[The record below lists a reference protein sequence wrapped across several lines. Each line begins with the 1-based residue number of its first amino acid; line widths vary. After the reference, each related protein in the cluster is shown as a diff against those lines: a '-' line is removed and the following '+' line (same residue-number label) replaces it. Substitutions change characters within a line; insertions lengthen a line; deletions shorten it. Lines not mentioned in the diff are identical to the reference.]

1 MNATAIANIL
11 IVDDDSSN
19 LRLLEQ
25 ILTREAYDIRLIPN
39 GALALAS
46 ARSEPP
52 DLILLDIK
60 MSGMNGYEVCSELKA
75 TDLLRDIPVIF
86 ISGVHESSEKV
97 KAFAHGGVDYI
108 TKPFQE
114 EEILARVRTHLKLR
128 ALQLN
133 LERQIEA
140 RTHELAETNVS
151 LQQEIEERKRSEDAL
166 QKAYDEMEMRVRER
180 TAELEQAREE
190 AESANRAKSEFLA
203 NMSHEIRTPMNSIL
217 GFADILNDKIKDVQ
231 LNHYLALIQ
240 ASGQSLL
247 TLINDILDLS
257 KIEAGKLKLQYQSV
271 NPLLVFNEIA
281 DLFSPKIKEKALEFV
296 LENDLRELEFLMLDE
311 IRLRQILLNL
321 VGNAVKFTESGYVS
335 IAVQTRASNEAPD
348 SVNFTFKVADTGIG
362 ISEEQQQIIFN
373 TFEQQR
379 GQDHTRYGGTG
390 LGLAITKRL
399 VEMMGGDISVSSK
412 PDQGSTFTVSL
423 KNVRKAEA
431 VCVSKDEPDSQE
443 CTDAIS
449 FESARVLVVD
459 DIATNRLLL
468 VSYLEDCGVEIIEA
482 EDGQQAIDLAQ
493 EQHPDLIL
501 MDMKMPVM
509 DGRQASRVL
518 KNEET
523 TRRIPIIAVTAD
535 IRSQAEKEISDLCD
549 GHLRKPIKR
558 TDLINA
564 MAHFIKFS
572 KETSDDSDDSDVRL
586 AETSPHTDM
595 IDPNFLVEAPTAIQ
609 RLKTTFM
616 PRCKDLVEM
625 LVIDDVKQFSADLI
639 HFAKKYGLHL
649 LIDFCNDLNQY
660 IESYHVMGM
669 KRELTKFE
677 LLIEKLETHAK
688 ANKMGHGHSD

>member
-11 IVDDDSSN
+11 IVDDDPGN

-25 ILTREAYDIRLIPN
+25 ILTREAYDIRLLPN
-39 GALALAS
+39 GELALAS

-60 MSGMNGYEVCSELKA
+60 MSGMNGYEVCKELKA
-75 TDLLRDIPVIF
+75 NELLRDIPVIF
-86 ISGVHESSEKV
+86 ISGVQESSEKV
-97 KAFAHGGVDYI
+97 KAFAYGGVDYI

-140 RTHELAETNVS
+140 RTHELAEANVS

-217 GFADILNDKIKDVQ
+217 GFADILKDKIKDVQ
-231 LNHYLALIQ
+231 LNHYLVLIQ

-271 NPLLVFNEIA
+271 NPILVFNEIA
-281 DLFSPKIKEKALEFV
+281 DLFSPKIKEKSLEFV
-296 LENDLRELEFLMLDE
+296 METDLKESEFLMLDE

-321 VGNAVKFTESGYVS
+321 VGNAVKFTESGYVG
-335 IAVQTRASNEAPD
+335 IAVQTRASDESSD
-348 SVNFTFKVADTGIG
+348 SVSFTFKVSDTGIG
-362 ISEEQQQIIFN
+362 ISEEQQHIIFN

-399 VEMMGGDISVSSK
+399 VEMMGGVISVSSK
-412 PDQGSTFTVSL
+412 PGQGSTFTVSL

-431 VCVSKDEPDSQE
+431 VCVSNDEPDSHE
-443 CTDAIS
+443 CADAIS
-449 FESARVLVVD
+449 FESARVLIVD

-482 EDGQQAIDLAQ
+482 GDGQQAIDLAK
-493 EQHPDLIL
+493 EQRPDLIL

-509 DGRQASRVL
+509 DGRQATRAL
-518 KNEET
+518 KEDET

-535 IRSQAEKEISDLCD
+535 IRSEAEKEISDLCD

-572 KETSDDSDDSDVRL
+572 KQTSDDSDVRS
-586 AETSPHTDM
+586 AETAPQTDM
-595 IDPNFLVEAPTAIQ
+595 IDPNFLVDAPTAIQ
-609 RLKTTFM
+609 RLKTTFI
-616 PRCKDLVEM
+616 PRCKELVEM

-639 HFAKKYGLHL
+639 HFANQYGLHL

-660 IESYHVMGM
+660 IESYHVMGI

-677 LLIEKLETHAK
+677 PIIEKLETHAK
-688 ANKMGHGHSD
+688 ANEMSRQ